1 MEKNLGNE
9 IEKNLQIQEGRKNY
23 LNKLKA
29 RLILVVPMF
38 ILSVMFVVFG
48 ILFIPRPSSRVESS
62 FTFNVHEI
70 SANISGG
77 ITGAKSSHNFSTLT
91 FSPSS
96 SPSKLELDSWGS
108 AVEFNENQD
117 DIILSLTIV
126 NLGENTISCHIKNSP
141 DSIENLNIQF
151 SQPKTFSLEK
161 GKSEILTITIS
172 SINKSQLIKNA
183 QFEFAL
189 SIYPLGE

>member
-1 MEKNLGNE
+1 MGNE

-96 SPSKLELDSWGS
+96 SPSKLELDSWGG

>member
-1 MEKNLGNE
+1 MGNE

-77 ITGAKSSHNFSTLT
+77 ITGAKSSHNFSTLI

-108 AVEFNENQD
+108 TVEFNENQD
-117 DIILSLTIV
+117 DIVLSLTIV

>member
-1 MEKNLGNE
+1 LGNE

-77 ITGAKSSHNFSTLT
+77 ITGAKSSHNFSTLI

-151 SQPKTFSLEK
+151 SQPKTFSL
-161 GKSEILTITIS
+161 
-172 SINKSQLIKNA
+172 
-183 QFEFAL
+183 
-189 SIYPLGE
+189 

>member
-1 MEKNLGNE
+1 MGNE

-108 AVEFNENQD
+108 TVEFNENQD

-172 SINKSQLIKNA
+172 AINKSQLIKNA

>member
-91 FSPSS
+91 FSPPS
-96 SPSKLELDSWGS
+96 SPSKLELDSWES
-108 AVEFNENQD
+108 TVEFNENQD

>member
-1 MEKNLGNE
+1 MGNE

-108 AVEFNENQD
+108 TVEFNENQD

>member
-77 ITGAKSSHNFSTLT
+77 ITGAKQLIYFNQWHSLF
-91 FSPSS
+91 

>member
-1 MEKNLGNE
+1 MGNE

-70 SANISGG
+70 SANISGD

-96 SPSKLELDSWGS
+96 SPSKLELDSWES
-108 AVEFNENQD
+108 AVEFNEDQD

-161 GKSEILTITIS
+161 GKSETLTITIS

>member
-1 MEKNLGNE
+1 MGNE

-108 AVEFNENQD
+108 TVEFNENQD

-161 GKSEILTITIS
+161 GKSETLTITIS
-172 SINKSQLIKNA
+172 AINKSQLIKNA
-183 QFEFAL
+183 QFEVAL

>member
-1 MEKNLGNE
+1 MGNE

-108 AVEFNENQD
+108 TVEFNENQD
-117 DIILSLTIV
+117 DIVLSLTIV

-172 SINKSQLIKNA
+172 SINKSQLVKNA

>member
-1 MEKNLGNE
+1 MGNE

-23 LNKLKA
+23 LNKLKS
-29 RLILVVPMF
+29 RLILVIPMF

-48 ILFIPRPSSRVESS
+48 ILFIPRASSKVESS
-62 FTFNVHEI
+62 FTFDVHEI

-77 ITGAKSSHNFSTLT
+77 VTGAKSSQNFSTLM

-96 SPSKLELDSWGS
+96 SPTKVELDSWGS

-117 DIILSLTIV
+117 DIVLSLTIV
-126 NLGENTISCHIKNSP
+126 NFGENTISCHMKNDSE
-141 DSIENLNIQF
+141 SIENLDVKI
-151 SQPKTFSLEK
+151 SRLGTFSLES
-161 GKSEILTITIS
+161 GKSETIKITFS
-172 SINKSQLIKNA
+172 AINKSQLIKNA
-183 QFEFAL
+183 QFEFTL

>member
-1 MEKNLGNE
+1 MGNE

-29 RLILVVPMF
+29 RLILIVPMF

-108 AVEFNENQD
+108 TVEFNENQD
-117 DIILSLTIV
+117 DIVLSLTIV
-126 NLGENTISCHIKNSP
+126 NSGANTINCHMKNNSE
-141 DSIENLNIQF
+141 SIENLDVKI
-151 SQPKTFSLEK
+151 SRLGTFSLES
-161 GKSEILTITIS
+161 GKSETLTITIS